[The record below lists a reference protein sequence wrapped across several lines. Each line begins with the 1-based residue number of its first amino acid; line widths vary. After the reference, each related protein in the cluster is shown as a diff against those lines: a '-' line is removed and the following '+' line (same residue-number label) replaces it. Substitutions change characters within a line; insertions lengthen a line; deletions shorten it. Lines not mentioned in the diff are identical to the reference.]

1 MEEQESP
8 EAFYARLKTEL
19 ENTSEWPN
27 KYLFKFILKTDQP
40 KIQKIESYFDNL
52 GAVIDTR
59 VSKKGNYTSVSVNV
73 IMEDADKVIEKY
85 KLVASL
91 GEVILL

>member
-40 KIQKIESYFDNL
+40 RIQKIESFFDNL
-52 GAVIDTR
+52 GAVIETR

-73 IMEDADKVIEKY
+73 IMENANQIIEKY

-91 GEVILL
+91 EGVILL